1 MGLSEQEFRKMEDEL
16 CAVKEKNCA
25 LYSENPKLQSQ
36 LDSICEEREKLVEFL
51 EMEKAHGEE
60 VEITLQKRISFLEGA
75 VDAYQYALN
84 SRRN

>member
-16 CAVKEKNCA
+16 CTVKEKNCA
-25 LYSENPKLQSQ
+25 LYSENQKLKSE
-36 LDSICEEREKLVEFL
+36 LDSICEARDKLVEAL
-51 EMEKAHGEE
+51 EMEKAHRED
-60 VEITLQKRISFLEGA
+60 VEATLQKRISFLEGA

>member
-25 LYSENPKLQSQ
+25 LYSENQKLKSE

-51 EMEKAHGEE
+51 KMEKAHGEE

-84 SRRN
+84 SRR

>member
-25 LYSENPKLQSQ
+25 LYSENQKLKSE
-36 LDSICEEREKLVEFL
+36 LDSICEAREKLVEAL
-51 EMEKAHGEE
+51 EMEKVHRED
-60 VEITLQKRISFLEGA
+60 VEATLQKRISFLEGA